1 MRTNFK
7 LFLLVLSLAA
17 LLAPASALAA
27 APAATTQ
34 AASEVTSTQARLNGT
49 VDPGKETTKFHF
61 EYGTT
66 TAYGSQTPEDQV
78 VPRGNSTASASE
90 VIGSLQPSTTYHF
103 RLVAS
108 NASGTSQGADM
119 QFTTL
124 AEGQV
129 PPGGGNAVTIAA
141 TPASVL
147 FGRATTISGQ
157 VTGDGANT
165 GVEMTL
171 QAQPA
176 GATDYSN
183 VATTTADANGNYS
196 FTQAPL
202 LNTQYRVEAK
212 AKPKVTSPVVAV
224 TVRKA
229 VSFKLSDST
238 PKRGSRVR
246 FSGTVKPSHD
256 GLLALIQKRGSK
268 GKFRTVAKAQLK
280 PSKTAGVS
288 KYSKRLRIRAK
299 GVYRVRVAAD
309 ADHGRGTSRKRT
321 IRVH

>member
-1 MRTNFK
+1 MRKNFK
-7 LFLLVLSLAA
+7 LLLLVLALAA
-17 LLAPASALAA
+17 LFAPASALAA

-34 AASEVTSTQARLNGT
+34 AASEITSTQARLNGS
-49 VDPGKETTKFHF
+49 VDPGRETTKFHF

-66 TAYGSQTPEDQV
+66 TAYGAQTPEDQV
-78 VPRGNSTASASE
+78 VPRGNKAASASE
-90 VIGSLQPSTTYHF
+90 VVGSLQPSTTYHF

-108 NASGTSQGADM
+108 NASGSSQGADM
-119 QFTTL
+119 TFTTL

-141 TPASVL
+141 APVSVL

-157 VTGDGANT
+157 VTGDGADK

-176 GATDYSN
+176 GATDFTN
-183 VATTTADANGNYS
+183 VATTTAAPTGAYT
-196 FTQAPL
+196 FTQTPL
-202 LNTQYRVEAK
+202 VNTRYRVEAK
-212 AKPKVTSPVVAV
+212 ASPKVTSPVVAV
-224 TVRKA
+224 SVRKA

-256 GLLALIQKRGSK
+256 GLFALIQKKGSG

-280 PSKTAGVS
+280 ASKTAGVS
-288 KYSKRLRIRAK
+288 KYSKRLRIRRT

-309 ADHGRGTSRKRT
+309 ADHARGTSRKRRV
-321 IRVH
+321 RVH